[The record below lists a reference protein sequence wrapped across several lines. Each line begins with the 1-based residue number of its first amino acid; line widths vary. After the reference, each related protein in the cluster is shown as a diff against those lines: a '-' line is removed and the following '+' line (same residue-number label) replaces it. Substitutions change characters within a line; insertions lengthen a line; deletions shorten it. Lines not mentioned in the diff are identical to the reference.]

1 MHYVSSTLAV
11 IDATLMKDWC
21 LKHQLSLSW
30 HSVTLIN
37 SHWQPVC
44 LSQRGSSYNHTYCNL
59 VWQNLWM
66 KAILTTAGHEDGG
79 CMIYDITAG
88 RTLQF
93 FKPHS
98 LDCRSVRFSPNSRF
112 LLSGSYDA
120 SIVLMD
126 LKQNL
131 ESAIPPH
138 FVVGEHRD
146 KVIQCR
152 WHPHALAFVSSSA
165 DRTVNLWAVKH
176 R

>member
-1 MHYVSSTLAV
+1 
-11 IDATLMKDWC
+11 
-21 LKHQLSLSW
+21 
-30 HSVTLIN
+30 
-37 SHWQPVC
+37 
-44 LSQRGSSYNHTYCNL
+44 
-59 VWQNLWM
+59 
-66 KAILTTAGHEDGG
+66 
-79 CMIYDITAG
+79 MIYDITAG

-98 LDCRSVRFSPNSRF
+98 LDCRSVRFSLSSDF

-131 ESAIPPH
+131 ESAVPPH

-152 WHPHALAFVSSSA
+152 WHPHSLAFVSSSA
-165 DRTVNLWAVKH
+165 DRTANLWALKH
-176 R
+176 Q